1 MNGVGPMPIYTRL
14 GDSGETGLYT
24 PKGAVRRVGKDDLRV
39 EAYGTVDEL
48 NAHLGVLRS
57 RVPDALADEIGS
69 IQNVLFHV
77 GYDISTPSDP
87 PPAKVETSDITFLEE
102 RIDAMTAE
110 LAPLRSFILP
120 AGGEAPALAHVAR
133 TVCRRAERRT
143 VSLARK
149 ASVNPVALAYLNR
162 LSDYLFTVA
171 RHLSGADEDLVVWR
185 P

>member
-1 MNGVGPMPIYTRL
+1 MPIYTRL
-14 GDSGETGLYT
+14 GDSGETGLYA
-24 PKGAVRRVGKDDLRV
+24 PKGAVRRVSKDDLRV

-57 RVPDALADEIGS
+57 RLKDALADEIGS

-77 GYDISTPSDP
+77 GYDISTLSDP
-87 PPAKVETSDITFLEE
+87 PPAKVVASDISFLEE

-110 LAPLRSFILP
+110 LAPLKSFILP
-120 AGGEAPALAHVAR
+120 AGGETAALAHVGR

-143 VSLARK
+143 VTLSRQ
-149 ASVNPVALAYLNR
+149 ASVNPNALAYLNR
-162 LSDYLFTVA
+162 LSDYLFTLA
-171 RHLSGADEDLVVWR
+171 RHLSGAREDLVAWR